1 MSFCTLIVRVPPSTN
16 TYVLK
21 LEKDL
26 CVSDLCCEI
35 RLQIPEAK
43 VNNPLDYGIFVP
55 DPDPKHSSWL
65 DNSRM
70 LSYYHFRDNF
80 EVEYRNKLRLLVIQ
94 TMDGTRKV
102 LQVDDSKTVA
112 ELMDRI
118 CSKMGITNHE
128 EYSLIR
134 PMTEEERMRT
144 LTLRKHKGGARDQ
157 EKLEKMKQKLHT
169 DDELNWLSHGKS
181 LRQHGVDESEVLLL
195 RRKYFFSDQ
204 NVDTRD
210 PVQLNLLYI
219 QLKEAILNGTH
230 PISLEQ
236 SIKLAA
242 LQCQSEIGVYT
253 PEKAKHHLIDLK
265 EHLPGEYRKV
275 KGVEKR
281 IQEAHKKLRD
291 FDEREAQLQ
300 YIQLCR
306 SLPTYGITFFLIKEK
321 LKGRNKLVPRLF
333 GVSKESVM
341 RVDENTKDIL
351 ETWPL
356 TRIRRWAAGPN
367 LFTLDFG
374 QYHPDGNYAMQTT
387 EGEQIG
393 QLISGYIDIILRRQK
408 GRQAA
413 MTDGD
418 EESTIVEEN
427 VEPSRANVISNV
439 NGTLSR
445 GHRVSEANVAHTG
458 NLHAISRR
466 GDYSE
471 GYVAT
476 RGQAVIAQHV
486 AGGDIGSGRI
496 VNRNGISS
504 SDVDGNLRQ
513 ATTKRWRVEAL
524 EQARN
529 GVWSHLGAM
538 TMATGQLISCLQTT
552 AQTPPSGGPNVEFDY
567 TNMDASLASI
577 GMNVHGL
584 MQCVRLYDQIDLAN
598 SDGVDEHVSGLKEAA
613 QALSDAFLELMRAT
627 VPAARSEGDLDKASS
642 LSWSS
647 NSLAEQSRS
656 GPDRVALLE
665 AASRVGDAS
674 RQLLLLISQPH
685 TMNAH
690 VESVDVQGNG
700 HFASPQVCPSVIDW
714 EARDRLLSATKAVTN
729 RMAQLVKTAKQGA
742 LDIGQEAA
750 DLAGKDPAKI
760 YPDAIPILRA
770 TQTRLVHAA
779 TAAGK
784 CASRLVTCAKVVVCT
799 MEQPESQDQLIFTA
813 KEVAMTADKVAMAT
827 EELIRASNEIVGSN
841 TTLHEAHLQ
850 LSDDLHEGV
859 SEVHCGLE
867 ELVNGLRET
876 SIQGHQD
883 PTVSDFLSVARQL
896 PSSVGDG
903 INLIKKATALA
914 TVASNLMMDLRAEAQ
929 VEHSR
934 TGMSST
940 EANRRADMLEVE
952 IRRLLATA
960 QECADGNAQSLAH
973 QQVVIAAAEQLI
985 RAAHATSAPI
995 IRARLTQGLE
1005 FATRMTAS
1013 NVGPLVTIGG
1023 EVIRMCPG
1031 NTHKLANN
1039 LEQLQKRVIPQV
1051 NLSCSDAR
1059 EEPYNNRTQAN
1070 LLAASQNLMQCLEEM
1085 LRITDAVVPT
1095 IPDPGIQ
1102 NAFSGAARNTQAC
1115 LTDLRLCYGNSE
1127 QLLGS
1132 EPPEFQPALV
1142 SSAEAK
1148 SNQAAA
1154 TRDSELWLNTMS
1166 KCNQRLDNL
1175 TAELRSNTSRLLP
1188 DESLDS
1194 ICVALCDSVTRF
1206 NGTFSPVDCSRLADG
1221 DRHGLSNFTSFIER
1235 VIQAESKH
1243 DLNQTAFIVAELL
1256 ERLTPLIHGLRGLV
1270 AFLTIAAN
1278 ARSLDPN
1285 LARVLLVSHGLSA
1298 KRQSSISGSSG
1309 PVDHLT
1315 SSGSQEEQ
1323 AQATCEAM
1331 LEHLLSIGET
1341 CLNDTRQ
1348 LVNWAMRRQSIEPGS
1363 EETRQAALLAEQITT
1378 SVNAVL
1384 GYVPGEVIVRRLF
1397 ALLDDVNRN
1406 IQCEPHGRAMGS
1418 QLTGHSGGSNDI
1430 APELPRRQIFSRES
1444 SEELYTKLATVA
1456 RRLAR
1461 VCQDSTSV
1469 LSNAAK
1475 ATGDPHLVGGDS
1487 QLVQLAY
1494 TADRITTTLAEVVR
1508 AAGVRGIPMETTG
1521 NLLDGLTQTGYPVA
1535 VGLRYAMRTLDTGSL
1550 QRPVE
1555 YDQSTPE
1562 ISLYTAVL
1570 RLHDWALDLS
1580 LQADTKATTV
1590 GPPDATLDSSWAAVS
1605 DADSEQKVSQ
1615 MRGQCAV
1622 ALRRVKTQLRRTSS
1636 HDVDASRTTLCPI
1649 RLPVNDQTY
1658 PECLNSICQ
1667 LSENMKTY
1675 VDSIPQAVT
1684 KNDSDAFSDAVKAV
1698 AHATCQLLQTAS
1710 QAAYLVG
1717 AGHPASKPGHAGRLV
1732 TSDQLA
1738 ALHDHIAA
1746 VRKGA
1751 SELGRAESQTT
1762 PDGLPSLEAMNIAT
1776 NVAQRATQ
1784 LCRSTRP
1791 LLSDCKSAAEK
1802 KTLAESLERVARCAA
1817 AVFKSTQAGN
1827 DTEPDLIFTR
1837 LKQSATQLEESV
1849 DQYADVLFRAAG
1861 GSPCQLAEEAF
1872 QSQIPILDSHQTIAQ
1887 NSSELLESSHEL
1899 VGVDSKE
1906 FAKVNDEFSATRQR
1920 LYDSVDQLKGLLHK
1934 LTPGIDICARV
1945 HSDIVTL
1952 LSELD
1957 AATLAITSGT
1967 AGGSGSLFGSKR
1979 VETSLGL
1986 IRSGLQQV
1994 EQQCMDAV
2002 DNCLHGH
2009 WELMAHNIREAGA
2022 YLPSLVRECAQSATG
2037 LTRASEQTGLLT
2049 LARTVLEALQQL
2061 IESVNDNICNPSSS
2075 QDDSRSHL
2083 MDYSVR
2089 VRQACKELLSSVDA
2103 MAKMHGGLSW
2113 HIDSINA
2120 ACAKLDDV
2128 TPATVNGTSKNIS
2141 DQAVISLPVS
2151 FVQDHARLG
2160 HQSRALAEAAVRLT
2174 QVAATSDSFRGDDM
2188 SAVSQSVAT
2197 FAKLFIQMAETV
2209 QSIASVLFQQTEA
2222 EAGSALARRLCQ
2234 ITQSLGAASADFIR
2248 SPLRTEKFKLFSSK
2262 LDELKSALQ
2271 SCARG
2276 ADACGTAATNMGRL
2290 VADLDTA
2297 ALFARAGTLVDPDSA
2312 LSPSPYSPTSA
2323 KYATIATKQC
2333 AFQSAKEA
2341 VMQATKGVVE
2351 DMQTLIANST
2361 GSQDA
2366 LSVSAQ
2372 NCLLRATELTEAVKS
2387 AASRA
2392 ANVPVAPEITND
2404 ACVES
2409 QVQLLSCARDVAKS
2423 LVQLLTQAKAVTAT
2437 TYAIEAWGDTN
2448 ENAKL
2453 SPLLKSHQ
2461 KALNET
2467 AVSVVENIS
2476 ALTRS
2481 IRALS
2486 DQLNLDKPS
2495 TSPLPATTSPTTPTP
2510 PSLPPK
2516 RVSLSKIPAGN
2527 RLPLKENGDGGEK
2540 SNVHACLQSVIG
2552 VFTQFEKRLA
2562 SWSIDR
2568 CSLKRPVTDYDYE
2581 CEEENALG
2589 RTTKPQQLIT
2599 VSREINQ
2606 AAIKASAAASSGKL
2620 SEIASVGHLLRRTA
2634 EDLMRTLPSACQS
2647 ALTSIQNIRGPDT
2660 DGDERPTANEDSD
2673 TGIDEDGEMTVSSV
2687 ERACRRAIEGTQNT
2701 ISEMKQLTEHME
2713 TSLDTG
2719 ASSPA
2724 SVQVTLAMRRL
2735 RETVNEIVE
2744 AAVKF
2749 PGGKDTSE
2757 PVLKPVKKLAP
2768 VVSPKPSCTVTLQKR
2783 ISTESQEK
2791 ALRPEPPIP
2800 PARTSLLLVTNQKYR
2815 AEVERSIAAANAT
2828 APDVGPFPLQKEF
2841 NEMAGDLAK
2850 KVQQI
2855 GQLRSKSEN
2864 NARRVPRVSS
2874 TSPST
2879 EAKPMSIS
2887 STELDVPRPNDT
2899 ADSSTGLNAIISACQ
2914 HLVHTT
2920 LSLMYWAA
2928 AAQRELVQQGRMKP
2942 VDLDPSGST
2951 ESDSQWAQGL
2961 ISAARFVAMA
2971 ANCVVESAQAM
2982 VSSRMVESDGSAC
2995 NPRPEMLISAA
3006 ETTAGYTAH
3015 LVIACMTKADL
3026 SSSTCQGLRQ
3036 AGASV
3041 RCATED
3047 LVRLVQRTVGAGGPN
3062 EINATSFDGLN
3073 SSVVQSM
3080 KQVIETK
3087 TSIAAKQRELE
3098 NLHDKLKHINQD
3110 PYRALHE

>member
-16 TYVLK
+16 AYVLK

-43 VNNPLDYGIFVP
+43 VNNHYGIFVP

-128 EYSLIR
+128 EYSLVR

-181 LRQHGVDESEVLLL
+181 LRQHGVDESEVLFL

-253 PEKAKHHLIDLK
+253 PEKAKHHLIDLR
-265 EHLPGEYRKV
+265 EHLPSEYRKV

-413 MTDGD
+413 MMDGD

-445 GHRVSEANVAHTG
+445 GHRINEANVAHTG

-471 GYVAT
+471 GHVAT

-504 SDVDGNLRQ
+504 SDIDGNPRQAFQVIDLDQPKRALRSRVDLGLRTIKEAAEELDTPIYTDDDAIRGDD

-627 VPAARSEGDLDKASS
+627 VPTARSEGDLDKASS

-647 NSLAEQSRS
+647 NSLAEQPRS

-685 TMNAH
+685 AMNAH

-700 HFASPQVCPSVIDW
+700 HIASPQ
-714 EARDRLLSATKAVTN
+714 AVTN

-750 DLAGKDPAKI
+750 DLAAKDPAKI

-841 TTLHEAHLQ
+841 STLHEAHLQ

-867 ELVNGLRET
+867 ELVSGLRET

-1031 NTHKLANN
+1031 NTHKLADN
-1039 LEQLQKRVIPQV
+1039 LEQLQKRVMPQV

-1070 LLAASQNLMQCLEEM
+1070 LLTASQNLMQCLEEL

-1132 EPPEFQPALV
+1132 EPPEFEPAPV
-1142 SSAEAK
+1142 SSAEEK

-1166 KCNQRLDNL
+1166 KCNQRIDNL

-1206 NGTFSPVDCSRLADG
+1206 NGTFPPVDCSRLADG
-1221 DRHGLSNFTSFIER
+1221 DRHGWSKLPSFIER
-1235 VIQAESKH
+1235 VIQAGSKH

-1256 ERLTPLIHGLRGLV
+1256 ERVTPLIHGLRGLV

-1323 AQATCEAM
+1323 AQATCGAM

-1363 EETRQAALLAEQITT
+1363 EETRQAAVLAEQIAT

-1406 IQCEPHGRAMGS
+1406 IQCEPHGRALGG
-1418 QLTGHSGGSNDI
+1418 QLTGHSGSSNEI

-1444 SEELYTKLATVA
+1444 SEDLYTKLATAA

-1475 ATGDPHLVGGDS
+1475 ATGDPHQVGGDS

-1494 TADRITTTLAEVVR
+1494 TADRITTSLAEVVR

-1535 VGLRYAMRTLDTGSL
+1535 GGLRYAMRTLDTGGL

-1562 ISLYTAVL
+1562 VSLYTAVL

-1590 GPPDATLDSSWAAVS
+1590 SPPDATLDSSWAAVS
-1605 DADSEQKVSQ
+1605 DADSEQKVSH

-1684 KNDSDAFSDAVKAV
+1684 KNDTDAFSDAVKAV
-1698 AHATCQLLQTAS
+1698 AQATCQLLQTAS

-1738 ALHDHIAA
+1738 VLHDHIAA

-1751 SELGRAESQTT
+1751 SELGRAESQAT

-1817 AVFKSTQAGN
+1817 VVFKSTQAGN
-1827 DTEPDLIFTR
+1827 EAEPDVIFTR

-1887 NSSELLESSHEL
+1887 NSSELLESSHGL

-1906 FAKVNDEFSATRQR
+1906 FAKANDEFSATRQR
-1920 LYDSVDQLKGLLHK
+1920 LYDSVDQLKGLLQK

-1945 HSDIVTL
+1945 RTDIVTL

-1957 AATLAITSGT
+1957 SATLAITSGT
-1967 AGGSGSLFGSKR
+1967 AGGSGNSFGSKR

-2009 WELMAHNIREAGA
+2009 WELLAHNIREAGA

-2061 IESVNDNICNPSSS
+2061 IESVNDNIHNPSSS

-2128 TPATVNGTSKNIS
+2128 TPVTVNGTSKNTS
-2141 DQAVISLPVS
+2141 DQAVVPLPVS

-2248 SPLRTEKFKLFSSK
+2248 SPLRTEQSKLFSFK

-2297 ALFARAGTLVDPDSA
+2297 ALFARAGTLVDPESA
-2312 LSPSPYSPTSA
+2312 SSPSPYSPTAA

-2351 DMQTLIANST
+2351 DMQTLIANSA
-2361 GSQDA
+2361 GNQDA

-2392 ANVPVAPEITND
+2392 ANVPIAPDITND

-2437 TYAIEAWGDTN
+2437 TYAMEAWGDTN

-2510 PSLPPK
+2510 PTLPPK
-2516 RVSLSKIPAGN
+2516 RVSLSKIPAGD
-2527 RLPLKENGDGGEK
+2527 RLPLKENGGGGEK

-2562 SWSIDR
+2562 SWSIER

-2581 CEEENALG
+2581 SEEENALG
-2589 RTTKPQQLIT
+2589 RTTKPQQLIA

-2606 AAIKASAAASSGKL
+2606 TAIKASAAASSGKL

-2660 DGDERPTANEDSD
+2660 DGDERSTVNGDSD

-2744 AAVKF
+2744 AAMKF
-2749 PGGKDTSE
+2749 PGGKDTS
-2757 PVLKPVKKLAP
+2757 
-2768 VVSPKPSCTVTLQKR
+2768 
-2783 ISTESQEK
+2783 
-2791 ALRPEPPIP
+2791 
-2800 PARTSLLLVTNQKYR
+2800 ARTSLLLMTNQNYR

-2855 GQLRSKSEN
+2855 GQLRSK
-2864 NARRVPRVSS
+2864 VSN
-2874 TSPST
+2874 TQAPCFVR
-2879 EAKPMSIS
+2879 K
-2887 STELDVPRPNDT
+2887 
-2899 ADSSTGLNAIISACQ
+2899 
-2914 HLVHTT
+2914 HT
-2920 LSLMYWAA
+2920 
-2928 AAQRELVQQGRMKP
+2928 
-2942 VDLDPSGST
+2942 
-2951 ESDSQWAQGL
+2951 
-2961 ISAARFVAMA
+2961 
-2971 ANCVVESAQAM
+2971 
-2982 VSSRMVESDGSAC
+2982 
-2995 NPRPEMLISAA
+2995 
-3006 ETTAGYTAH
+3006 
-3015 LVIACMTKADL
+3015 
-3026 SSSTCQGLRQ
+3026 
-3036 AGASV
+3036 
-3041 RCATED
+3041 
-3047 LVRLVQRTVGAGGPN
+3047 
-3062 EINATSFDGLN
+3062 
-3073 SSVVQSM
+3073 
-3080 KQVIETK
+3080 
-3087 TSIAAKQRELE
+3087 
-3098 NLHDKLKHINQD
+3098 HI
-3110 PYRALHE
+3110 YIYIYIYI